1 MLRWFE
7 DISRNDVP
15 IVGGKTASLGEM
27 IRNLASAG
35 IRVPG
40 GFAITANA
48 YRRFLAHNALEPLMA
63 AQLAR
68 LDAGAPLADVGQTIR
83 TAIAG
88 GALPDT
94 LAQEIRAAYAE
105 LNKRGGLDA
114 APVAVRSSATAED
127 LPDASFAGQQE
138 TFLNVI
144 GADALLDAVRRCFA
158 SLYTD
163 RAITYRA
170 LHGYPHLKVALSV
183 AVQRMVRS
191 DRGAA
196 GVAFT
201 LDTETGF
208 RNLVVINGAFGLGEN
223 VVKGTVTPDEW
234 RVFKP
239 LLSDA
244 TVAPILD
251 RTIGSKLLK
260 MVLDAHGTPTNI
272 DTTDAERASA
282 VLDNEQVLAL
292 VYHDRSALRHADGY
306 RVGRRW

>member
-7 DISRNDVP
+7 DISRTDVP
-15 IVGGKTASLGEM
+15 TVGGKTASLGEM

-48 YRRFLAHNALEPLMA
+48 YRHFLAHNALEPLMQA
-63 AQLAR
+63 ELAR
-68 LDAGAPLADVGQTIR
+68 LDAGAPLAEVGQTIR
-83 TAIAG
+83 SAIAG
-88 GALPDT
+88 GTLPDD
-94 LAQEIRAAYAE
+94 LATAIRTAYAE
-105 LNKRGGLDA
+105 LNRRGGLNE

-144 GADALLDAVRRCFA
+144 GVDALLEAVRRCFA

-163 RAITYRA
+163 RAITYRTV
-170 LHGYPHLKVALSV
+170 HGFPHLKVALSV

-208 RNLVVINGAFGLGEN
+208 RNAVLLNAAAALVVADRAPNLTAGAQAAAEAL
-223 VVKGTVTPDEW
+223 
-234 RVFKP
+234 
-239 LLSDA
+239 DA
-244 TVAPILD
+244 GRAAALLD
-251 RTIGSKLLK
+251 RWI
-260 MVLDAHGTPTNI
+260 A
-272 DTTDAERASA
+272 
-282 VLDNEQVLAL
+282 
-292 VYHDRSALRHADGY
+292 Y
-306 RVGRRW
+306 R